1 MSGFKTLTTLA
12 LVVGASYG
20 LADTVTLKDGREM
33 HGRLVRE
40 SADRIWL
47 RTNSTGETEILKSK
61 IATFTENANWGRSY
75 DLRTEGSKTTKPA
88 DGEGEAGEGEGGEGE
103 GGGAKSGGAKA
114 GDAKGGPVEGIPALA
129 DWTWPGELTDAE
141 IRVLEELRD
150 AFYTELTEELLPTTA
165 ERLEKIALPEGAE
178 SEIEKQSAMLA
189 WKRRQGSANMRRR
202 NAQKAILSN
211 YGVAAIPA
219 LVDNLGHEDWWRQR
233 LSAQA
238 LGKLMKSGSSNDS
251 SGFSLEWEAED
262 ARWYAYHFNAP
273 ASLLGLLD
281 HKENTLDS
289 PFIRQEAN
297 GALAAIT
304 EHKVNYPPQAEKPT
318 LLPSAEE
325 ADAIK
330 RWKSWWPLER
340 ARWVKAEKERDERR
354 AKVVEAIQTLLKGK
368 APKLEPKAN

>member
-1 MSGFKTLTTLA
+1 MSGFKTLTALA
-12 LVVGASYG
+12 LMVGASYG

-75 DLRTEGSKTTKPA
+75 DLRTEGSKAKPA
-88 DGEGEAGEGEGGEGE
+88 DGEGEGEGEGTE
-103 GGGAKSGGAKA
+103 GGDAKTGDAKT
-114 GDAKGGPVEGIPALA
+114 GDAKGGPVDGIPALA
-129 DWTWPGELTDAE
+129 DWTWPDELTDAE
-141 IRVLEELRD
+141 IQVLEELRD
-150 AFYTELTEELLPTTA
+150 AFYTELTEDLLPTT
-165 ERLEKIALPEGAE
+165 EQRLKKLELPEGAE
-178 SEIEKQSAMLA
+178 AEIEKQSAMLA

-202 NAQKAILSN
+202 NAQKAILTN

-233 LSAQA
+233 LSADG
-238 LGKLMKSGSSNDS
+238 LGKLMKSGSASD
-251 SGFSLEWEAED
+251 GGTFSVEWEAEE

-340 ARWVKAEKERDERR
+340 SRWVKAEAERDERR
-354 AKVVEAIQTLLKGK
+354 GKVVEAIQTLLKGK
-368 APKLEPKAN
+368 TPELQPKAN